1 MNSLK
6 LDRRAVKS
14 RNAIHTAFA
23 ELLLERGF
31 NSLTLNAVADRA
43 NVGRSTL
50 YEHFHGKH
58 DLLSPSLTAPLDV
71 LASVVDAAAEKA
83 AMMSLLAHVRQH
95 QRIARTLLSWPLRRV
110 VSNVLSGLVCAR
122 LKHTI
127 KTSAE
132 QVSPLIAV
140 NAIAAHI
147 AESQLAILEQW
158 LFGCAECDAET
169 LATAMRSSAQAV
181 VTVLMF
187 RRSWPPTLA

>member
-1 MNSLK
+1 MRL
-6 LDRRAVKS
+6 
-14 RNAIHTAFA
+14 
-23 ELLLERGF
+23 
-31 NSLTLNAVADRA
+31 ADRA

-58 DLLSPSLTAPLDV
+58 DLLKASLTAPLDV
-71 LASVVDAAAEKA
+71 LASVVDADADTAALL
-83 AMMSLLAHVRQH
+83 SLLTHVRQH

-110 VSNVLSGLVCAR
+110 ASHVLSGLVCAR
-122 LKHTI
+122 LKLTI
-127 KTSAE
+127 KASAE
-132 QVSPLIAV
+132 RVSPLIAI